1 MNEYLI
7 TPNTGIKI
15 FFIIEDI
22 NVSNVTMSFDD
33 QSLTDYETLI
43 DFELENGEQIHNL
56 ELLTGKIIY
65 NISSSIDSDLSFKL
79 TLPS

>member
-65 NISSSIDSDLSFKL
+65 NISWRLNGIW
-79 TLPS
+79 TI